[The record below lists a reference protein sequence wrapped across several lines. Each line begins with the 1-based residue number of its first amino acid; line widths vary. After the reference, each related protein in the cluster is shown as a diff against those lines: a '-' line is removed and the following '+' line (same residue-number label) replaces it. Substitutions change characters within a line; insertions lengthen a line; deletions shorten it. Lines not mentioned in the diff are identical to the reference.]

1 MIGQGVTNRFQDM
14 KTRSKLFLGFGLVSL
29 IIMIMASVGVFT
41 LRQLSTHSQ
50 TVYADYT
57 IPLADFAQMGTA
69 LTKHHQIL
77 LDVAS
82 ATKQADFSQDAA
94 KLPALKA
101 EIEKAVN
108 HYKSTNLRVS
118 RTGRDEQADLTLF
131 EPALKKYFQDAD
143 GALSAMADSFNR
155 NTLTPSQA
163 EQMRALGVLAL
174 TVNLTPSFENVVRRH
189 NEQVTTI
196 EAIAKDLNEDAQA
209 LATNGTFILVVGG
222 VVAVGLG
229 LFVGYLLAT
238 FLSRNITHIANVA
251 TQAAGG
257 NLQARR

>member
-1 MIGQGVTNRFQDM
+1 
-14 KTRSKLFLGFGLVSL
+14 
-29 IIMIMASVGVFT
+29 
-41 LRQLSTHSQ
+41 
-50 TVYADYT
+50 
-57 IPLADFAQMGTA
+57 
-69 LTKHHQIL
+69 
-77 LDVAS
+77 
-82 ATKQADFSQDAA
+82 
-94 KLPALKA
+94 
-101 EIEKAVN
+101 
-108 HYKSTNLRVS
+108 
-118 RTGRDEQADLTLF
+118 
-131 EPALKKYFQDAD
+131 
-143 GALSAMADSFNR
+143 MADSFNR

-257 NLQARR
+257 NLQARAKI